1 MSKLRV
7 HRRGSVST
15 PKDSATNLL
24 PRFGGDDPL
33 KEPES
38 VTRYRQFLAGPHV
51 CVDTALKG
59 LSNSNISA
67 ERDVCL
73 HFFLCK

>member
-15 PKDSATNLL
+15 PQDSATNLL

-38 VTRYRQFLAGPHV
+38 VTRYRQFLAGPHLCGNHIEGSV
-51 CVDTALKG
+51 QLQ
-59 LSNSNISA
+59 L
-67 ERDVCL
+67 
-73 HFFLCK
+73 FF